1 MSPTLDDIAAAHR
14 LIDQGWVAEKPMF
27 FVNIPSVL
35 DPSMRVDGG
44 KHVLSVETLYTPY
57 SLVGGWEGS
66 DEPQR
71 WLRALASLLGN
82 DFLESVERWRVMT
95 PCSYEREF
103 NLPAGHATSFG
114 GSALSAMLGRQPELT
129 RYQTPIKGLYLTGAA
144 TYPGAGVWGAAGR
157 NAATVI
163 LRGIAGSL
171 GGFGSRRPDRA
182 TRISS
187 GSGDGLLGAPG
198 EFDPA
203 VGLAPDVLALH
214 DRARLL
220 VEHRAPDLGHLA
232 QAELLHEGERVAR
245 VGDVVGDEHRASVRS
260 TSSGV
265 GGRIIG
271 TSRRSSTPV

>member
-71 WLRALASLLGN
+71 WLRALASLLSN

-103 NLPAGHATSFG
+103 NLPRGHATSFG
-114 GSALSAMLGRQPELT
+114 GSA
-129 RYQTPIKGLYLTGAA
+129 
-144 TYPGAGVWGAAGR
+144 
-157 NAATVI
+157 
-163 LRGIAGSL
+163 
-171 GGFGSRRPDRA
+171 
-182 TRISS
+182 
-187 GSGDGLLGAPG
+187 
-198 EFDPA
+198 A
-203 VGLAPDVLALH
+203 VGDARPSTRAHALR
-214 DRARLL
+214 DTDQGPLP
-220 VEHRAPDLGHLA
+220 HRRGHVS
-232 QAELLHEGERVAR
+232 RCR
-245 VGDVVGDEHRASVRS
+245 
-260 TSSGV
+260 GV
-265 GGRIIG
+265 GRGRPQHRHRHPPG
-271 TSRRSSTPV
+271 R